1 MTLTAFLFPKLQTL
15 KTWLD
20 KCLKS
25 PVPEDSLTSNMV
37 NVLKHS

>member
-15 KTWLD
+15 KTWLA

-25 PVPEDSLTSNMV
+25 PVPEDPLTSNMV

>member
-25 PVPEDSLTSNMV
+25 PVPEDPLTSNMV